1 MPSKYL
7 AELHRS
13 DLARTTNVA
22 LRLGPTS
29 RNLIDAAA
37 AALGV
42 TRQAYII
49 DSAHRRA
56 VEVLLDQRVF
66 NLADSAADAIH
77 RALTC
82 PPEPTPSLVSLLKTS
97 PKSQA
102 NDAL

>member
-1 MPSKYL
+1 MHSKYL

-13 DLARTTNVA
+13 ELARTTNVA

-42 TRQAYII
+42 TRQAYIV

-56 VEVLLDQRVF
+56 IEVLLDQRVF
-66 NLADSAADAIH
+66 SLVDSAADVIH
-77 RALTC
+77 AALTA
-82 PPEPTPSLVSLLKTS
+82 PVDPTPALVSLLKTS
-97 PKSQA
+97 PKPQER
-102 NDAL
+102 

>member
-13 DLARTTNVA
+13 DLARTTNVT

-66 NLADSAADAIH
+66 SLGESAADVIH
-77 RALTC
+77 AALTY
-82 PPEPTPSLVSLLKTS
+82 PIDPAPSLVSLLKTS
-97 PKSQA
+97 PKFQEA
-102 NDAL
+102 

>member
-1 MPSKYL
+1 MTSKYL

-13 DLARTTNVA
+13 DLARTTSVG
-22 LRLGPTS
+22 LRLTPPE

-42 TRQAYII
+42 TRQAYIL

-66 NLADSAADAIH
+66 NLGESAADAIH
-77 RALTC
+77 AALTC
-82 PPEPTPSLVSLLKTS
+82 PPEPTPALVSLLKTS
-97 PKSQA
+97 PKPQEA
-102 NDAL
+102 